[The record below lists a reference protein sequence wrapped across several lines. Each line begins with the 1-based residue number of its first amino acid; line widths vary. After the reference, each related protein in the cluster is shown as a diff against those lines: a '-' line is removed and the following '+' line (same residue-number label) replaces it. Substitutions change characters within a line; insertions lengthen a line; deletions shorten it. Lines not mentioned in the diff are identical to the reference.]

1 MSMTIA
7 RHGDKPQPQRW
18 GLSSYAFAPAFTN
31 EHPMELRQDSHT
43 QTRGRDARGRGREG
57 VAEIIAMI
65 EDMADRRCSV
75 RQIVEAVRAFTTSP
89 SMETC
94 SPKRVSK
101 CDDAFSQF
109 LAAYPERPGGN
120 ARQPALDAWRA
131 ALADGADP
139 EHLIEAAKVYAAET
153 KGIDRRY
160 IAAPSRWLTEGRWRA
175 KAQTA
180 ATIAPGVWIAAD
192 SAEGRAWA
200 TFWKTTKGRTPPID
214 SKGGWWFASRLPP
227 SLQAAE

>member
-1 MSMTIA
+1 MNLIQET
-7 RHGDKPQPQRW
+7 
-18 GLSSYAFAPAFTN
+18 
-31 EHPMELRQDSHT
+31 HT
-43 QTRGRDARGRGREG
+43 QTRGRDARERGREG

-89 SMETC
+89 RETC
-94 SPKRVSK
+94 FPILESSH
-101 CDDAFSQF
+101 DGAFDRF

-153 KGIDRRY
+153 KGIERRY

-180 ATIAPGVWIAAD
+180 ATIAPGVWIAAY
-192 SAEGRAWA
+192 SPEGRAWA

-214 SKGGWWFASRLPP
+214 SKGGWWFPSRLPP